1 MVLMDV
7 YKRGVG
13 VIKKFQPVNNF
24 AEAEQALE
32 KYCQENNLQVV
43 AKEKCD
49 SSRWNYLSDGTEFDY
64 TLED

>member
-13 VIKKFQPVNNF
+13 VIKKFQPVSSF
-24 AEAEQALE
+24 QEAEQALE
-32 KYCQENNLQVV
+32 QYCQQNNLSVI
-43 AKEKCD
+43 AKEKCGN
-49 SSRWNYLSDGTEFDY
+49 SRWNYLSDGTEFDY

>member
-7 YKRGVG
+7 YKRGEG

-43 AKEKCD
+43 AKEKCG